1 MYCTYFKES
10 IKRILGVCD
19 DYNGAAV
26 QAMLGGYLS
35 MMLQLHRASERI
47 CASDLAINYYKGTVM
62 LVSCYIT
69 RTFFFGFAGNG
80 SLMPALDA
88 RCARALWPLR
98 HTHPLVKGRASS
110 GNVFTPL
117 VFLSFLPLLASHLP
131 SCTHN
136 FPQALSSNYHQST
149 MILISS
155 QAVSVRC
162 LNSSP

>member
-47 CASDLAINYYKGTVM
+47 CASHLAINYYKGTVM

-69 RTFFFGFAGNG
+69 RTFFFGFVGNG

-88 RCARALWPLR
+88 RCARTLWPLR
-98 HTHPLVKGRASS
+98 HTHPLVKGRAGSEN
-110 GNVFTPL
+110 GFTPL

-131 SCTHN
+131 SWT
-136 FPQALSSNYHQST
+136 QLSSSLSFHQV
-149 MILISS
+149 IIN
-155 QAVSVRC
+155 Q
-162 LNSSP
+162 P